1 MLNKH
6 LSYSN
11 IAASIALF
19 VALGGTAVAAVTLPR
34 DSVGSPEIR
43 ADAVR
48 SPEIQKDAVRS
59 SEIRGE
65 TIKVADLT
73 TQAQSALLGDVKVAE
88 STERFVP
95 SCDGRDL
102 GPCPNLLAVRLDTSS
117 DTGANTRR
125 RPSSGGPVEPERRRN
140 WLIQAK
146 LAIDDINPEA
156 PDDEN
161 RCGLVLD
168 DSSGPDAVLD
178 EAKHHLASNDDPGE
192 TEAIALTAVFSDDR
206 FVDPRIALRC
216 TEDAGEELVAEDQ
229 KLTALEVGKVV
240 GP

>member
-88 STERFVP
+88 STA
-95 SCDGRDL
+95 G
-102 GPCPNLLAVRLDTSS
+102 T
-117 DTGANTRR
+117 
-125 RPSSGGPVEPERRRN
+125 
-140 WLIQAK
+140 W
-146 LAIDDINPEA
+146 A
-156 PDDEN
+156 PARTCW
-161 RCGLVLD
+161 RCG
-168 DSSGPDAVLD
+168 STRAATRARTTAGGQARAARWNPSG
-178 EAKHHLASNDDPGE
+178 
-192 TEAIALTAVFSDDR
+192 
-206 FVDPRIALRC
+206 
-216 TEDAGEELVAEDQ
+216 AG
-229 KLTALEVGKVV
+229 TG
-240 GP
+240 